1 MIEKILITNW
11 VVFAVW
17 FSMLDGMIFG
27 FIGNYLD
34 EKLPNDKL
42 KYFTF
47 DCPACMTTLYGTLF
61 YWVWYGD
68 SWKEWIVVIIASV
81 GLSAIIIKFLKAT
94 ED

>member
-1 MIEKILITNW
+1 MIEKVLITNW

-17 FSMLDGMIFG
+17 FSMLDNMIFG

-34 EKLPNDKL
+34 EHLPNDKL

-47 DCPACMTTLYGTLF
+47 DCPACMNSLYGSAF
-61 YWVWYGD
+61 YWIWYGD